1 MAELVVNTDKI
12 LRNIRKLD
20 SFLSEHNVQWSL
32 IAKVLCGNHDA
43 LDIILNDPK
52 IKSLH
57 SIGDSRVSNLAAVK
71 EVRPDIV
78 TMYIKPPAVPLVPEV
93 VEVADISVATSKET
107 LDALETE
114 CKKQNKTH
122 QVVIMIELGE
132 LREGVLRENL
142 IDFYQHIFN
151 LEYVEVIGIGTNL
164 GCMYGIEP
172 TYDKM
177 IQLSLY
183 KELLEAKFNKKLEII
198 SGGSSITLPL
208 VETGR
213 LPKNINHFRIGEAV
227 FFGTS
232 PLDEKQFMDLE
243 TDVFVYTGNII
254 ELEEKER
261 VPDGVLT
268 TGNIGHTN
276 ADGEINPD
284 EKLKKLILDFGILDV
299 DIDDL
304 KPKDKRLNFVGTTS
318 DMTVYEIKKKKK
330 EKGDYLVGSKIEF
343 EASYMGIAKLM
354 NSSYITKK
362 IIHNDMVFKRQEAEV
377 SN

>member
-20 SFLSEHNVQWSL
+20 SFLTEHDKQWSL
-32 IAKVLCGNHDA
+32 IAKVLCGNKDA

-57 SIGDSRVSNLAAVK
+57 SIGDSRISNLAAVK
-71 EVRPDIV
+71 EVRPDIT

-93 VEVADISVATSKET
+93 IEVADISVATSKET
-107 LDALETE
+107 LDALEAE
-114 CKKQNKTH
+114 CRKQNKIH
-122 QVVIMIELGE
+122 RVVIMIELGE

-142 IDFYQHIFN
+142 VDFYEHIFN

-183 KELLEAKFNKKLEII
+183 KELLEAKFHKNMELI

-208 VETGR
+208 VESGR

-243 TDVFVYTGNII
+243 TDIFVYNGNVI

-268 TGNIGHTN
+268 GGHVGHTGGS
-276 ADGEINPD
+276 DSSDTE

-318 DMTVYEIKKKKK
+318 DMTVYELLKKKK
-330 EKGDYLVGSKIEF
+330 EKEVYTVGSKVEF

-354 NSSYITKK
+354 NSNYIEKK
-362 IIHNDMVFKRQEAEV
+362 IIHNDMAFKREEKLVV
-377 SN
+377 S